1 MESSVDIFKTPTE
14 IRSHIRVLTMAMAA
28 NYPHRIASI
37 AERNQGLPPVL
48 FDVLN
53 LDRVIEANSAI
64 QEADLRIAE
73 GLVDGLKG
81 ARGRLTSEH
90 GLACADLNAQGSIPK

>member
-1 MESSVDIFKTPTE
+1 
-14 IRSHIRVLTMAMAA
+14 MAA
-28 NYPHRIASI
+28 NYPYRIASI
-37 AERNQGLPPVL
+37 GERNAGLPPVL

-53 LDRVIEANSAI
+53 LDRVIEADTAI

-81 ARGRLTSEH
+81 ARGGHPR
-90 GLACADLNAQGSIPK
+90 GRGIACADPPKRRPASASHCGGNTKRTEPRRGHTLRP